1 MSTVKTNSET
11 NFGEMTD
18 RQLLKMVVDGTLSR
32 NKNFEFFKT
41 KRGQELF
48 RKARILKGF
57 LKDLENGATITDES
71 KDKDSILIT
80 IENSMEKYKRTVF
93 MDELMYAVFSGKIS

>member
-1 MSTVKTNSET
+1 MSNGKTNSET
-11 NFGEMTD
+11 NYGKMTD
-18 RQLLKMVVDGTLSR
+18 RQLLAMVVEGTLSR

-57 LKDLENGATITDES
+57 IKDLENGATITGES
-71 KDKDSILIT
+71 KEEDSILIT
-80 IENSMEKYKRTVF
+80 IENSLEKYKRTVF
-93 MDELMYAVFSGKIS
+93 MDEMMYSVFSGRGN